1 MMRKSLWAKIMV
13 LAMLCLSLA
22 VPGFC
27 VQMPTIEYEE
37 FQLGDIKPGTQ
48 LSAVT
53 AEYGQ
58 PVSQDKFLHYSYG
71 KKLKG
76 IVYTFSNGMSIYTLP
91 TKRKAV
97 STIIGVTTTNAALT
111 TPSGFAVG
119 KPFSMVTSKYGT
131 VLADIP
137 ESLEAVSDRTAVS
150 QGYNFYEYTYGPSV
164 MRFKVDKSN
173 IIREIKFTMGA

>member
-1 MMRKSLWAKIMV
+1 MRKSLWVRIMA

-37 FQLGDIKPGTQ
+37 FQLGNIKPGTQ
-48 LSAVT
+48 LTAVNV
-53 AEYGQ
+53 EYGQ

-76 IVYTFSNGMSIYTLP
+76 IAYTYSNGMSVFTLP
-91 TKRKAV
+91 TKRKHV
-97 STIIGVTTTNAALT
+97 STIIGVTTTSAALA

-119 KPFSMVTSKYGT
+119 KPFSMVTGKYGT

-137 ESLEAVSDRTAVS
+137 ESLEAAGDRAAVS

>member
-1 MMRKSLWAKIMV
+1 MRKAFWGRIVVFTLI
-13 LAMLCLSLA
+13 CLTLA

-27 VQMPTIEYEE
+27 VQMPNIDYEE
-37 FQLGDIKPGTQ
+37 FQLGDIRPGTQ
-48 LSAVT
+48 LTAVT
-53 AEYGQ
+53 AEFGQ
-58 PVSQDKFLHYSYG
+58 PVGQDKFLHYSYG

-76 IVYTFSNGMSIYTLP
+76 VSYTYSNGVTIFTLP
-91 TKRKAV
+91 TKRKNV
-97 STIIGVTTTNAALT
+97 STVIGVLSTSEGLA

-119 KPFSMVTSKYGT
+119 KSFSLVTSKYGT

-137 ESLEAVSDRTAVS
+137 ENMATEAERAAIS
-150 QGYNFYEYTYGPSV
+150 QGYNFYEYMYGPSV